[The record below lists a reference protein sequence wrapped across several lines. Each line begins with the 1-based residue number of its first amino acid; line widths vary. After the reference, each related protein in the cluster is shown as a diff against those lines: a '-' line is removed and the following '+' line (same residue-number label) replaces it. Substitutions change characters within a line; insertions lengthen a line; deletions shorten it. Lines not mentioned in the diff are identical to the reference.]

1 MLEGGKISVRQLTIL
16 VMLVTIGDS
25 ILVLPSIPTFY
36 AQQDAW
42 ISSFIGMTAGLL
54 AVCMFCMVGQLHPHL
69 TLIQS
74 IQQILGKWVG
84 AIVSLLFLAYFFLSA
99 TAHTREVGDFLNI
112 EMIQETPLQASQIL
126 FISIVIMAARLGLE
140 VIGRTAE
147 FFTPLI
153 LIIFLIL
160 IMFLLPQIEL
170 ERIEP
175 LLENGIKPIL
185 MGSIPC
191 LAFPFLELVT
201 FLMILPYVTQTK
213 KIRKGF
219 LQGAMF
225 GGIILIII
233 IAMSVFV
240 LGADQTSRSIYP
252 SYSLARKIS
261 LGRFLERVESSI
273 ALMWLL
279 TISIKITL
287 YFYAFI
293 LGLAQLF
300 KLKEYRMLAFPAAML
315 LIVLSPLISPN
326 ITYYNVL
333 IAKYWPYL
341 DLTYGLLFPL
351 LLIGVY
357 YVRKISK
364 KPTET

>member
-1 MLEGGKISVRQLTIL
+1 MLEGGKISIRQLTIL

-42 ISSFIGMTAGLL
+42 ISSFIGMAAGLL
-54 AVCMFCMVGQLHPHL
+54 AVYMLCMIGKLYPHL

-84 AIVSLLFLAYFFLSA
+84 SIVSLLFLAYFFLSA
-99 TAHTREVGDFLNI
+99 TAHTQEVGDFLNI
-112 EMIQETPLQASQIL
+112 EMMQETPIQALQIL

-147 FFTPLI
+147 IFTPLI

-160 IMFLLPQIEL
+160 IMFLSPQIET
-170 ERIEP
+170 ERIQP
-175 LLENGIKPIL
+175 LLENGFKPVL

-191 LAFPFLELVT
+191 LALPFMELVI
-201 FLMILPYVTQTK
+201 FLMILPYVNQAK
-213 KIRKGF
+213 KIRRGF
-219 LQGAMF
+219 LQGALF
-225 GGIILIII
+225 GGIVLIII
-233 IAMSVFV
+233 IVMSVLV
-240 LGADQTSRSIYP
+240 LGADLTSRSIYP
-252 SYSLARKIS
+252 SYSLARRVSI
-261 LGRFLERVESSI
+261 GRFLERVESTI
-273 ALMWLL
+273 ALLWLL

-300 KLKEYRMLAFPAAML
+300 KLKEYRMLALPAAML
-315 LIVLSPLISPN
+315 LIAFSPLISPN
-326 ITYYNVL
+326 ITYYNLL
-333 IAKYWPYL
+333 ITKYWPYF
-341 DLTYGLLFPL
+341 DLTFGLLFPL
-351 LLIGVY
+351 LLIGGY
-357 YVRKISK
+357 YVRKMSEK
-364 KPTET
+364 LTEA